1 MRQWIANP
9 IRNKEKVESSNI
21 TRYVLKSFLFTLE
34 KNYKKLWIVISCKNT
49 DIWTIM
55 CRDNEILIIFY
66 PTRVSVWYGL
76 QCVPMSCKYLT
87 RRSPFQKVMTQKVRT
102 VLVDL
107 SGTLHVEN
115 EEIPGSIEALA
126 RQDRDVGQLII

>member
-1 MRQWIANP
+1 
-9 IRNKEKVESSNI
+9 
-21 TRYVLKSFLFTLE
+21 
-34 KNYKKLWIVISCKNT
+34 
-49 DIWTIM
+49 M
-55 CRDNEILIIFY
+55 CRDNEIFIIFY
-66 PTRVSVWYGL
+66 PTRVSVGYGL
-76 QCVPMSCKYLT
+76 QCVPMSCKYRYLT

-126 RQDRDVGQLII
+126 RQDRDVGQLIS

>member
-1 MRQWIANP
+1 
-9 IRNKEKVESSNI
+9 
-21 TRYVLKSFLFTLE
+21 
-34 KNYKKLWIVISCKNT
+34 
-49 DIWTIM
+49 
-55 CRDNEILIIFY
+55 
-66 PTRVSVWYGL
+66 
-76 QCVPMSCKYLT
+76 MSCKYLT

-126 RQDRDVGQLII
+126 RQDRDVGQLIKLVYARSLVPYIKQ